1 MNNQERS
8 FLQKVGDNLTQFGK
22 DLIPSPGNAAA
33 FAASPLLAYG
43 VTCAVLTVAAAVH
56 GTPEAVEAMYF
67 GINNPGSSSLLAGL
81 KGELPFEAANSA
93 YQFMTGAAG
102 AALAA
107 AGLTKVAQKFVS
119 LTEETEHL
127 KRENQMLKREFA
139 TERAVDSGDA
149 QANKPLSDRF
159 ARGMANVN
167 SRTEQSQE
175 HEQATRVSSGPT
187 LR

>member
-93 YQFMTGAAG
+93 YQFITGSAG
-102 AALAA
+102 AGLAA
-107 AGLTKVAQKFVS
+107 AGLTKVAQKFKS
-119 LTEETEHL
+119 LSEETEHL
-127 KRENQMLKREFA
+127 KRENQMLKRNIA
-139 TERAVDSGDA
+139 TEHAVDSGDA
-149 QANKPLSDRF
+149 QANKTLNDRF
-159 ARGMANVN
+159 SRGFANVN
-167 SRTEQSQE
+167 ARTEQRHE
-175 HEQATRVSSGPT
+175 HEQATRVNTGPK